1 MDANWSQIDPAL
13 REEGEA
19 AETRDGEY
27 DGNGATPLGYNPQIP
42 DQAEY
47 DSQLDRDRRLRRK
60 KLRRRF
66 EHIFAK
72 YGKDFEGVGDEIDIK
87 TGLIVVDNGH
97 LKNMRHEVD
106 AGDSAS
112 SNMTKDHDGTVRD
125 DKDPNVPGNGR
136 THEVT
141 NDNQDSNDQ
150 DSIWRDASA
159 DSDAAPELILEH
171 MPSLRDSVVSLRSK
185 QKQGQG
191 IDQDAI
197 KSLGLSIAK
206 QLTDL
211 MSREDLDSS
220 PRRRRKTPKDSA
232 WSYPDLP
239 RSTQQKRSH
248 RSPSPLPGV
257 TSPSSGKKSLW
268 APMEHPKRRKRRRI
282 EEAQLPVDENE
293 ADQFVE
299 SHLQPG
305 SDHKKCYNC
314 QCTYSMTWR
323 SGPEGHMCNAC
334 GMYWYRYGLVR
345 PVQLLEESEHSQSE
359 DSEADVEGSGHH
371 TKIARR
377 NDRFSKDE
385 DVILIRL
392 KEIDR
397 LSWERIAKHLP
408 GRTAY
413 AIQCR
418 YSKQLNR
425 IPTESRAA
433 LANQGYESH
442 IDENGLIIFAPAPPP
457 QAFSDEDDELLL
469 KLREEDE
476 LGWDEVA
483 ASFPGRT
490 PKAIE
495 VRFNQLVKIILSRP
509 GSKRRSRQRKN
520 RLSMR
525 WSDEEDKLLKKLREI
540 DKLKWHQLAEQFP
553 GRNAVA
559 LQKRYVRELA
569 ETSKQRKEPTPSGDL
584 NAVPNGSVE
593 REQPQLSMTNGD
605 LQTVTDGPMRR
616 LRFTAQEDALILH
629 LRDEDGLKWK
639 EIAQRMPGRTSCS
652 LYNRYNRAKD
662 GIPQDTEPGAVEEVQ
677 HNHDHSAEGAQSDDE
692 LQDDDVNQSQ
702 PLLTASDRTH
712 QNRATIATSTSDNPG
727 TANDAQASR
736 PSEKVRW
743 TQEETDLLLR
753 LREQNV
759 RWEEIADQIPGRT
772 VGALRICYHRL
783 TGFDKRQSLP
793 SKLDEEASLPH
804 RAEDNNPRRHSASAP
819 FSGRDGQPLLT
830 NTVET
835 TDDDATIQEDCRRQT
850 ANLESQTTKV
860 LPSAL
865 PQQDASPV
873 RRAGKPGTDTLLRT
887 PECTQTAFA
896 QPHDSTPLSDVPS
909 MITPKYFTP
918 ARNNQHAH
926 PYFVAAPAP
935 MYTPAQGTQEQSAP
949 PSRSETVNRPS
960 ETSPVTR
967 SVPKGDVRPKVLRE
981 LVAVEPTPIIS
992 RFVRQAPVAN
1002 VPKSRL
1008 SFGDAGR
1015 INDEPPNDGPAND
1028 DPADDAA
1035 TSEKSDLHEDT
1046 SIHEDIDPPTA
1057 DLEQPPLSWTQL
1069 ITMALESKAPQP
1081 LRSKEVCD
1089 YIIHTFSYYK
1099 RNNNGWK
1106 SSIRTTLS
1114 FKPQFEKASNDFA
1127 ALWKLSGNADVDEVE
1142 SRKPS
1147 RPRSQPKTPLPDRD
1161 SPPNNRRVPRRL
1173 EQARKAS
1180 SSTPLERRQARNA
1193 IESGTAQEE
1202 SSAEDAEGAM
1212 HDQPRLETTMPEQEG
1227 YTGKPP
1233 GDGADAKRNDAGSD
1247 EPTMI
1252 SSPARVSYPQP
1263 SDVSTEIATSTYP
1276 ENDAKELPTTSI
1288 AAISTYREPNSTP
1301 KALNLLSHPDELSLP
1316 KDSSA
1321 LSEVPKGALLSS
1333 SPILSRKKLTS
1344 RKVYGKTTTP
1354 ATGRS
1359 SLFGRVEH
1367 RGVSALR
1374 SSFGPMSSGSRS
1386 SSIDISGSKKRV
1398 VFTPLK
1404 DAEGSE
1410 DELA

>member
-1 MDANWSQIDPAL
+1 MDASWSQVDPAL
-13 REEGEA
+13 REEREVGG
-19 AETRDGEY
+19 TDDGDY
-27 DGNGATPLGYNPQIP
+27 NGNGATPLGYNPQIP

-47 DSQLDRDRRLRRK
+47 DSQLDRDRRLKRK

-97 LKNMRHEVD
+97 LKNMQHEADAGNIASLNVTKIREDTVRNNKDVD
-106 AGDSAS
+106 AS
-112 SNMTKDHDGTVRD
+112 
-125 DKDPNVPGNGR
+125 GNGQSD
-136 THEVT
+136 EGT
-141 NDNQDSNDQ
+141 NDNQDS
-150 DSIWRDASA
+150 IWRATSP
-159 DSDAAPELILEH
+159 DSDAAPERILEQ

-191 IDQDAI
+191 LDQDAI

-220 PRRRRKTPKDSA
+220 PQRNRKTPKDSA

-239 RSTQQKRSH
+239 RSTQQKRRH
-248 RSPSPLPGV
+248 RSPSPLPDV
-257 TSPSSGKKSLW
+257 ISPSSGKKSLW

-282 EEAQLPVDENE
+282 EEEQALMDEDE
-293 ADQFVE
+293 AGQPME
-299 SHLQPG
+299 IHLQPDSG
-305 SDHKKCYNC
+305 HRNCYNC
-314 QCTYSMTWR
+314 QCTNSMVWR

-345 PVQLLEESEHSQSE
+345 PVQPLEEGEDSPAE
-359 DSEADVEGSGHH
+359 DSEADVEVLDRH

-385 DVILIRL
+385 DTVLIKL

-418 YSKQLNR
+418 YSKKLHR
-425 IPTESRAA
+425 IPNESRAA
-433 LANQGYESH
+433 LANQGHESH
-442 IDENGLIIFAPAPPP
+442 IDDKGLIVFAPASPPL
-457 QAFSDEDDELLL
+457 AFSDEDDELLL

-476 LGWDEVA
+476 LEWDEVA
-483 ASFPGRT
+483 TSFPGRT

-495 VRFNQLVKIILSRP
+495 VRFNQLVKKILST
-509 GSKRRSRQRKN
+509 SKDKPRSIHRKN

-525 WSDEEDKLLKKLREI
+525 WSDEEDQLLKKLREV
-540 DKLKWHQLAEQFP
+540 DKLKWHQLAEKFP

-559 LQKRYVRELA
+559 LQKRYVREMA
-569 ETSKQRKEPTPSGDL
+569 ENSKQRKEPTSSGGF
-584 NAVPNGSVE
+584 NAVTKSSTE

-616 LRFTAQEDALILH
+616 LRFTAQEDALILR

-639 EIAQRMPGRTSCS
+639 EIEQRMPGRTSCS

-662 GIPQDTEPGAVEEVQ
+662 GIPQDTEPGAAEELQ
-677 HNHDHSAEGAQSDDE
+677 HNQDHSAEGAQSDDE
-692 LQDDDVNQSQ
+692 LQEDDVNQSRA
-702 PLLTASDRTH
+702 LLTAPDHTH
-712 QNRATIATSTSDNPG
+712 LNRAAIATSTSDSPG
-727 TANDAQASR
+727 TANDAQARS
-736 PSEKVRW
+736 SEK
-743 TQEETDLLLR
+743 
-753 LREQNV
+753 NV
-759 RWEEIADQIPGRT
+759 GWEEIADQIPGRT
-772 VGALRICYHRL
+772 AGALRMCYHRL
-783 TGFDKRQSLP
+783 TGFDKRQHLP
-793 SKLDEEASLPH
+793 SKLDEDSSLSH
-804 RAEDNNPRRHSASAP
+804 RAEDSNPRRHSAATL
-819 FSGRDGQPLLT
+819 FTGKDGQPLLT
-830 NTVET
+830 NTIET
-835 TDDDATIQEDCRRQT
+835 TDDDAMIQEDCRRQT
-850 ANLESQTTKV
+850 ADLDSRTNELLPTTLSQH
-860 LPSAL
+860 
-865 PQQDASPV
+865 DASPV
-873 RRAGKPGTDTLLRT
+873 RRNEESDSTTLLRT
-887 PECTQTAFA
+887 PETIQTGFV
-896 QPHDSTPLSDVPS
+896 QPQDSTPLSAVPS
-909 MITPKYFTP
+909 MITPRYFTP
-918 ARNNQHAH
+918 ATNNEHVH
-926 PYFVAAPAP
+926 PYFAAAPAP
-935 MYTPAQGTQEQSAP
+935 MYTPAQGTQERSTP
-949 PSRSETVNRPS
+949 PPRSETAQRPI
-960 ETSPVTR
+960 TSPYTR
-967 SVPKGDVRPKVLRE
+967 SVPEAVVRPKVLRE
-981 LVAVEPTPIIS
+981 LVAVEPTPIVTRI
-992 RFVRQAPVAN
+992 VRHAPVAN
-1002 VPKSRL
+1002 LSKSKL
-1008 SFGDAGR
+1008 SFGDVRRVDDEAGDGGLA
-1015 INDEPPNDGPAND
+1015 NDES
-1028 DPADDAA
+1028 ADDAA
-1035 TSEKSDLHEDT
+1035 TSDESELHKNTPGNEDV
-1046 SIHEDIDPPTA
+1046 DPATA
-1057 DLEQPPLSWTQL
+1057 DLEQPPLTWTQL

-1089 YIIHTFSYYK
+1089 YIMDTFSYYK

-1127 ALWKLSGNADVDEVE
+1127 ALWKLSGNADGDEVE

-1147 RPRSQPKTPLPDRD
+1147 RPRIQPKTPLPDRD
-1161 SPPNNRRVPRRL
+1161 SPPNNRRVSRRL

-1180 SSTPLERRQARNA
+1180 SSTPLERRQTRNA

-1202 SSAEDAEGAM
+1202 ASAEDADGAM

-1227 YTGKPP
+1227 CTGKPP
-1233 GDGADAKRNDAGSD
+1233 GDGADAKPNDAGSD

-1263 SDVSTEIATSTYP
+1263 SDASTEIATSTYP
-1276 ENDAKELPTTSI
+1276 EDDAEELPPLSI
-1288 AAISTYREPNSTP
+1288 AATSSRTHREPNSTP
-1301 KALNLLSHPDELSLP
+1301 KASNLLSQPDELSFP

-1321 LSEVPKGALLSS
+1321 LSEVPKGAWLSS

-1386 SSIDISGSKKRV
+1386 SSIGISGSKKRV
-1398 VFTPLK
+1398 VYTPMK